1 MENKNH
7 CLNIYH
13 KKLKD
18 YQFNTGECTSHLLLD
33 SSKKAGLECGYF
45 EYKVTLESKRTISFN
60 TCNLFH
66 LNLFSKLSEIK
77 IFNTIFNYIDL
88 EDIIYSMGY
97 QSDYIQNFTVEAHNS
112 KGHKIKYD
120 SLTNNITIEG
130 AGYMLSISKY
140 LFILILILF

>member
-1 MENKNH
+1 M
-7 CLNIYH
+7 
-13 KKLKD
+13 
-18 YQFNTGECTSHLLLD
+18 
-33 SSKKAGLECGYF
+33 
-45 EYKVTLESKRTISFN
+45 
-60 TCNLFH
+60 
-66 LNLFSKLSEIK
+66 SEIK